1 MNQRKKQR
9 NSSPVRRRSRD
20 PHHAR
25 EAGRY
30 ERPVAS
36 REFILETLKQRGVPV
51 EEHELERLLDIAPQ
65 DREAFARAVTSKLMT
80 FALGRGLEYYDMP
93 VVRAIVADAERDGY
107 SFESFVLGVA
117 ESVPFRMRGAPEPAG
132 D

>member
-1 MNQRKKQR
+1 LGQALENFNAIGEWRTHER
-9 NSSPVRRRSRD
+9 DSGVIVDSSGTTSLGQPVNNPDELRAALTAD
-20 PHHAR
+20 P
-25 EAGRY
+25 
-30 ERPVAS
+30 
-36 REFILETLKQRGVPV
+36 TLFV
-51 EEHELERLLDIAPQ
+51 
-65 DREAFARAVTSKLMT
+65 RALTEKLMT